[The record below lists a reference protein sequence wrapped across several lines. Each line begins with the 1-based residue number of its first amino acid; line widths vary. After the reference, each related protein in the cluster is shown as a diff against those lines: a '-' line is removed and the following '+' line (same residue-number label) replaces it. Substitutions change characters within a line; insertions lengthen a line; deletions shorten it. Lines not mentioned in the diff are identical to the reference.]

1 MSGAIAHLFP
11 QRPPLLTRREC
22 DPFGFRRAL
31 CRNDGGRA
39 QDHSAVIRLEPSIG
53 QRAGPNEPAKQR
65 LQEVHMMR
73 RSYPYT
79 SDPAILEAQRGAAM
93 ARSIAAIAV
102 VCGVIAMFA
111 LTVRD
116 VQRTD
121 APRAG
126 LSPVVTTAASV
137 IPPESLG
144 TSPSATVAGDSQP
157 RVESSANSEYSE
169 YPSTF

>member
-1 MSGAIAHLFP
+1 
-11 QRPPLLTRREC
+11 
-22 DPFGFRRAL
+22 
-31 CRNDGGRA
+31 
-39 QDHSAVIRLEPSIG
+39 
-53 QRAGPNEPAKQR
+53 
-65 LQEVHMMR
+65 MMR

-79 SDPAILEAQRGAAM
+79 SDPAILEAKRGAAM

-116 VQRTD
+116 VQHTD

-126 LSPVVTTAASV
+126 LSPVVTTAASA
-137 IPPESLG
+137 IRQESLG
-144 TSPSATVAGDSQP
+144 TSPSATDAADSQP
-157 RVESSANSEYSE
+157 RVESSAYSEYSE